1 MRAVFQRSFN
11 RQPQSM
17 TTPTRSRLPVG
28 PALTTSFNVVS
39 RNLRPFLLL
48 AAVGYFPSFLL
59 DAVVA
64 PEVPAAVADP
74 AAADAAAT
82 AATHVAIG
90 PLLGL
95 FAVTAI
101 VGLFLSASVA
111 YLAITDLRG
120 GRATLREALAG
131 SLAAF
136 PSMLGALAL
145 ISLMMMGILFVA
157 LLVMMGVLMI
167 TGDGPAAAWGA
178 IAVPV
183 GVVPAVIV
191 LTTFYVVV
199 PVIVVER
206 IGPVE
211 ALRRSEAL
219 TKGSRWEVLAFGVCV
234 MSTLAVIGIVM
245 WLFKAAVF
253 GGEPN
258 LAYSLIRYAAFTP
271 QVAFSWTAIA
281 VAYYYLRTADE
292 TGAAPSSLTR
302 TT

>member
-1 MRAVFQRSFN
+1 
-11 RQPQSM
+11 M
-17 TTPTRSRLPVG
+17 TTPIRSRLPIG

-39 RNLRPFLLL
+39 RNLRPFLLI

-59 DAVVA
+59 DVVA
-64 PEVPAAVADP
+64 TSEVPAAAADP
-74 AAADAAAT
+74 AAAAT
-82 AATHVAIG
+82 GTHVAIG

-101 VGLFLSASVA
+101 FGLFLSASIA

-136 PSMLGALAL
+136 PAILGSSAL
-145 ISLMMMGILFVA
+145 ISLMMLGIGFVA
-157 LLVMMGVLMI
+157 LLVLMGVVMI
-167 TGDGPAAAWGA
+167 TGDGPAAAWG
-178 IAVPV
+178 IVAVPV

-191 LTTFYVVV
+191 LITFYVVV

-211 ALRRSEAL
+211 ALRRSEVL
-219 TKGSRWEVLAFGVCV
+219 TKGSRWEVFAFAIAV
-234 MSTLAVIGIVM
+234 MATLAMIGLVM
-245 WLFKAAVF
+245 WLLKAALF
-253 GGEPN
+253 GGDPN
-258 LAYSLIRYAAFTP
+258 LAYSLLRYAAFTP

-292 TGAAPSSLTR
+292 TGAAPSSLTP
-302 TT
+302 T

>member
-1 MRAVFQRSFN
+1 
-11 RQPQSM
+11 M
-17 TTPTRSRLPVG
+17 TTPIRSRLPIG

-39 RNLRPFLLL
+39 RNLRPFLLI

-59 DAVVA
+59 DVVA
-64 PEVPAAVADP
+64 TSEVPAAAADP
-74 AAADAAAT
+74 AAAAT
-82 AATHVAIG
+82 GTHVAIG

-101 VGLFLSASVA
+101 FGLFLSASIA

-136 PSMLGALAL
+136 PAILGSFAL
-145 ISLMMMGILFVA
+145 ISLMMLGIGFVA
-157 LLVMMGVLMI
+157 LLVLMGVVMI
-167 TGDGPAAAWGA
+167 TGDGPAAAWG
-178 IAVPV
+178 IVAVPV

-191 LTTFYVVV
+191 LITFYVVV

-211 ALRRSEAL
+211 ALRRSEVL
-219 TKGSRWEVLAFGVCV
+219 TKGSRWEVFAFAIAV
-234 MSTLAVIGIVM
+234 MATLAMIGLVM
-245 WLFKAAVF
+245 WLLKAALF
-253 GGEPN
+253 GGDPN
-258 LAYSLIRYAAFTP
+258 LAYSLLRYAAFTP

-292 TGAAPSSLTR
+292 TGAAPSSLTP
-302 TT
+302 T